1 MMKKVKILTFSCP
14 DQSGIQAKVTG
25 LMDKYNAFLTD
36 VQSYSDKDSNKFFS
50 RIVFFINDMEVVTE
64 EFFSEFEALAIKLSM
79 QWSIDDESRKIKT
92 VIAVS
97 KEGHCLNDLLYRA
110 RYRDMPIEIVGVVS
124 NHEVYREIVE
134 FSGIKF
140 HHLPI
145 EKSSESKKM
154 QENEFRS
161 VVASSDAELVVLA
174 RYMQILSDNLA
185 NEWSGKCIN
194 IHHSFLPSFKGAR
207 PYHQAFHKG
216 VKIIGATA
224 HYVTGDLDEGHI
236 IEQDVQRVSHNDS
249 PEDLTRKGN
258 DIESSVLSRAVRWHA
273 EKRVIINGSKTV
285 VFNN

>member
-1 MMKKVKILTFSCP
+1 MKKIQILTFSCP

-25 LMDKYNAFLTD
+25 LMNKYNAFLTD

-50 RIVFFINDMEVVTE
+50 RIVFFINDIEIASNDFFI
-64 EFFSEFEALAIKLSM
+64 EFKSLAIELSM
-79 QWSIDDESRKIKT
+79 KWSIDDEFRKIKT

-110 RYRDMPIEIVGVVS
+110 KYRDMPIDIVGVVS

-140 HHLPI
+140 HYLPI
-145 EKSSESKKM
+145 EKNTESKKA
-154 QENEFRS
+154 QESEFKS
-161 VVASSDAELVVLA
+161 IVKSSGADLIVLA
-174 RYMQILSDNLA
+174 RYMQILSDSLA
-185 NEWSGKCIN
+185 SEWSGKCIN

-207 PYHQAFHKG
+207 PYHQAFDKG

-236 IEQDVQRVSHNDS
+236 IEQDVQRVSHRDS

-273 EKRVIINGSKTV
+273 EKRILINGTKTI
-285 VFNN
+285 VFN

>member
-1 MMKKVKILTFSCP
+1 MKKIQILTFSCP

-25 LMDKYNAFLTD
+25 LMNKHNAFLTD

-50 RIVFFINDMEVVTE
+50 RIVFFINDIEIASND
-64 EFFSEFEALAIKLSM
+64 FFIEFESLAIELSM
-79 QWSIDDESRKIKT
+79 KWSIDDESRKIKT

-110 RYRDMPIEIVGVVS
+110 KYRDMPIDIVGVVS

-140 HHLPI
+140 HYLPI
-145 EKSSESKKM
+145 EKNTDSKKA

-161 VVASSDAELVVLA
+161 IVKSSGADLIVLA
-174 RYMQILSDNLA
+174 RYMQILSDSLA
-185 NEWSGKCIN
+185 SEWSGKCIN

-207 PYHQAFHKG
+207 PYHQAFDKG

-236 IEQDVQRVSHNDS
+236 IEQDVQRVSHRDS

-258 DIESSVLSRAVRWHA
+258 DIESSVLSKAVRWHA
-273 EKRVIINGSKTV
+273 EKRILINGTKTI
-285 VFNN
+285 VFN

>member
-1 MMKKVKILTFSCP
+1 MKKVKILTFSCP

-36 VQSYSDKDSNKFFS
+36 VQSYSDKDSNRFFS

>member
-1 MMKKVKILTFSCP
+1 MKKIQILTFSCP

-25 LMDKYNAFLTD
+25 LMNKHNAFLTD

-50 RIVFFINDMEVVTE
+50 RIVFFINDIEIASND
-64 EFFSEFEALAIKLSM
+64 FFIEFESLAIELSM
-79 QWSIDDESRKIKT
+79 KWSIDDESRKIKT

-110 RYRDMPIEIVGVVS
+110 KYRDMPIDIVGVVS

-140 HHLPI
+140 HYLPI
-145 EKSSESKKM
+145 EKNTDSKKA

-161 VVASSDAELVVLA
+161 IVKSSGADLIVLA
-174 RYMQILSDNLA
+174 RYMQILSDSLA
-185 NEWSGKCIN
+185 SEWSGKCIN
-194 IHHSFLPSFKGAR
+194 IHNSFLPSFKGAR
-207 PYHQAFHKG
+207 PYHQAFDKG

-236 IEQDVQRVSHNDS
+236 IEQDVQRVSHRDS

-273 EKRVIINGSKTV
+273 EKRILINGTKTI
-285 VFNN
+285 VFN

>member
-1 MMKKVKILTFSCP
+1 MKKVKILTFSCP
-14 DQSGIQAKVTG
+14 DQSGIQAKVTC

-36 VQSYSDKDSNKFFS
+36 VQSYSDKDSNRFFS

-64 EFFSEFEALAIKLSM
+64 EFFSEFEALAMKLSM

-161 VVASSDAELVVLA
+161 VVASSGAELVVLA

>member
-1 MMKKVKILTFSCP
+1 MKKVKILTFSCP

-36 VQSYSDKDSNKFFS
+36 VQSYSDKDTNRFFS
-50 RIVFFINDMEVVTE
+50 RIVFFIDDIEITTD
-64 EFFSEFEALAIKLSM
+64 EFFSEFRSLAIKLSM
-79 QWSIDDESRKIKT
+79 QWSIDDESKKIKT

-110 RYRDMPIEIVGVVS
+110 KYRDMPIEIVGVVS

-145 EKSSESKKM
+145 KKSSESKKM
-154 QENEFRS
+154 QENEFKS
-161 VVASSDAELVVLA
+161 IVASSGAELVVLA
-174 RYMQILSDNLA
+174 RYMQILSDSLA

-273 EKRVIINGSKTV
+273 EKRVLINGSKTV

>member
-1 MMKKVKILTFSCP
+1 MKKVNILTFSCP

-36 VQSYSDKDSNKFFS
+36 VQSYSDKDSNRFFS

-64 EFFSEFEALAIKLSM
+64 EFFSEFEALAMKLSM

-161 VVASSDAELVVLA
+161 VVASSGAELVVLA

>member
-1 MMKKVKILTFSCP
+1 VKKVKILTFSCP
-14 DQSGIQAKVTG
+14 DQSGIQAKVTC

-36 VQSYSDKDSNKFFS
+36 VQSYSDKDSNRFFS

-64 EFFSEFEALAIKLSM
+64 EFFSEFEALAMKLSM

-145 EKSSESKKM
+145 EKRSESKKM

-161 VVASSDAELVVLA
+161 VVASSGAELVVLA

>member
-1 MMKKVKILTFSCP
+1 MKKVKILTFSCP
-14 DQSGIQAKVTG
+14 DQSGLQAKVTG

-36 VQSYSDKDSNKFFS
+36 VQSYSDKDTNRFFS
-50 RIVFFINDMEVVTE
+50 RIVFYIDDVEIATD
-64 EFFSEFEALAIKLSM
+64 EFFSEFKNLAMKLSM
-79 QWSIDDESRKIKT
+79 QWSIDDESKKIRT
-92 VIAVS
+92 VVAVS

-110 RYRDMPIEIVGVVS
+110 KYRDMPIEIVGVVS

-145 EKSSESKKM
+145 EKNSESKKM
-154 QENEFRS
+154 QENEFKS
-161 VVASSDAELVVLA
+161 IVASSGAELVVLA

-273 EKRVIINGSKTV
+273 EKRVLINGSKTV

>member
-1 MMKKVKILTFSCP
+1 MKKVKILTFSCP

-36 VQSYSDKDSNKFFS
+36 VQSYSDKDSNRFFS

-64 EFFSEFEALAIKLSM
+64 EFFSEFEALAMKLSM

-145 EKSSESKKM
+145 EKRSESKKM

-161 VVASSDAELVVLA
+161 VVASSGAELVVLA

>member
-1 MMKKVKILTFSCP
+1 MKKIQIFTFSCP

-25 LMDKYNAFLTD
+25 LMNKHNAFLTD

-50 RIVFFINDMEVVTE
+50 RIVFFINDIEIASND
-64 EFFSEFEALAIKLSM
+64 FFIEFESLAIELSM
-79 QWSIDDESRKIKT
+79 KWSIDDESRKIKT

-110 RYRDMPIEIVGVVS
+110 KYRDMPIDIVGVVS

-140 HHLPI
+140 HYLPI
-145 EKSSESKKM
+145 EKNTESKKA

-161 VVASSDAELVVLA
+161 IVKSSGADLIVLA

-185 NEWSGKCIN
+185 SEWSGKCIN

-207 PYHQAFHKG
+207 PYHQAFDKG

-236 IEQDVQRVSHNDS
+236 IEQDVQRVSHRDS

-273 EKRVIINGSKTV
+273 EKRILINGTKTI
-285 VFNN
+285 VFN

>member
-1 MMKKVKILTFSCP
+1 MKKVKILTFSCP

-36 VQSYSDKDSNKFFS
+36 VQSYSDKDSNRFFS

-79 QWSIDDESRKIKT
+79 QWCIDDESRKIKT

-161 VVASSDAELVVLA
+161 VVASSGAELVVLA

-249 PEDLTRKGN
+249 PEGLTRKGN

>member
-1 MMKKVKILTFSCP
+1 MKKVKILTFSCP

-36 VQSYSDKDSNKFFS
+36 VQSYSDKDTNRFFS
-50 RIVFFINDMEVVTE
+50 RIVFFIDDIEITTD
-64 EFFSEFEALAIKLSM
+64 EFFSEFRSLAIKLSM
-79 QWSIDDESRKIKT
+79 QWSIDDESKKIRT

-110 RYRDMPIEIVGVVS
+110 KYRDMPIEIVGVVS

-145 EKSSESKKM
+145 EKNSESKKM
-154 QENEFRS
+154 QENEFKS
-161 VVASSDAELVVLA
+161 IVASSGAELVVLA
-174 RYMQILSDNLA
+174 RYMQILSDSLA

-273 EKRVIINGSKTV
+273 EKRVLINGSKTV

>member
-1 MMKKVKILTFSCP
+1 MKKVKILTFSCP

-36 VQSYSDKDSNKFFS
+36 VQSYSDKDTNRFFS
-50 RIVFFINDMEVVTE
+50 RIVFYIDDVEIATA
-64 EFFSEFEALAIKLSM
+64 EFFSEFKNLAMKLSM
-79 QWSIDDESRKIKT
+79 QWSIDDESKKIRT

-110 RYRDMPIEIVGVVS
+110 KYRDMPIEIVGVVS

-145 EKSSESKKM
+145 EKNSESKKM
-154 QENEFRS
+154 QENEFKS
-161 VVASSDAELVVLA
+161 IVASSGAELVVLA

-273 EKRVIINGSKTV
+273 EKRVLINGSKTV

>member
-1 MMKKVKILTFSCP
+1 MKKVKILTFSCP

>member
-1 MMKKVKILTFSCP
+1 MKKVKILTFSCP
-14 DQSGIQAKVTG
+14 DQSGLQAKVTG

-36 VQSYSDKDSNKFFS
+36 VQSYSDKDTNRFFS
-50 RIVFFINDMEVVTE
+50 RIVFYIDDVEIATD
-64 EFFSEFEALAIKLSM
+64 EFFSEFKNLAMKLSM
-79 QWSIDDESRKIKT
+79 QWSIDDESKKIRT

-110 RYRDMPIEIVGVVS
+110 KYRDMPIEIVGVVS

-145 EKSSESKKM
+145 EKNSESKKM
-154 QENEFRS
+154 QENEFKS
-161 VVASSDAELVVLA
+161 IVASSGAELVVLA

-273 EKRVIINGSKTV
+273 EKRVLINGSKTV

>member
-1 MMKKVKILTFSCP
+1 MKKVKILTFSCP

-36 VQSYSDKDSNKFFS
+36 VQSYSDKDSNRFFS

-97 KEGHCLNDLLYRA
+97 KEGHCLIDLLYRA

-161 VVASSDAELVVLA
+161 VVASSGAELVVLA

>member
-1 MMKKVKILTFSCP
+1 MKKIQILTFSCP

-25 LMDKYNAFLTD
+25 LMNKHNAFLTD

-50 RIVFFINDMEVVTE
+50 RIVFFINDIEIASND
-64 EFFSEFEALAIKLSM
+64 FFIEFESLAIELSM
-79 QWSIDDESRKIKT
+79 KWSIDDESRKIKT

-110 RYRDMPIEIVGVVS
+110 KYRDMPIDIVGVVS

-140 HHLPI
+140 HYLPI
-145 EKSSESKKM
+145 EKNTDSKKA
-154 QENEFRS
+154 QENEF
-161 VVASSDAELVVLA
+161 SSIVKSSGADLIVLA
-174 RYMQILSDNLA
+174 RYMQILSDSLA
-185 NEWSGKCIN
+185 SEWSGKCIN

-207 PYHQAFHKG
+207 PYHQAFDKG

-236 IEQDVQRVSHNDS
+236 IEQDVQRVSHRDS

-273 EKRVIINGSKTV
+273 EKRILINGTKTI
-285 VFNN
+285 VFN

>member
-1 MMKKVKILTFSCP
+1 MKKVKILTFSCP

-36 VQSYSDKDSNKFFS
+36 VQSYSDKDSNRFFS

-174 RYMQILSDNLA
+174 RSMQILSDNLA

>member
-1 MMKKVKILTFSCP
+1 MKKIQILTFSCP

-25 LMDKYNAFLTD
+25 LMNKHNAFLTD

-50 RIVFFINDMEVVTE
+50 RIVFFINDIEIASND
-64 EFFSEFEALAIKLSM
+64 FFIEFESLAIELSM
-79 QWSIDDESRKIKT
+79 KWSIDDESRKIKT

-110 RYRDMPIEIVGVVS
+110 KYRDMPIDIVGVVS

-140 HHLPI
+140 HYLPI
-145 EKSSESKKM
+145 EKNTESKKA

-161 VVASSDAELVVLA
+161 IVKSSGADLIVLA

-185 NEWSGKCIN
+185 SEWSGKCIN

-207 PYHQAFHKG
+207 PYHQAFDKG

-236 IEQDVQRVSHNDS
+236 IEQDVQRVSHRDS

-273 EKRVIINGSKTV
+273 EKRILINGTKTI
-285 VFNN
+285 VFN

>member
-1 MMKKVKILTFSCP
+1 MKKVKILTFSCP

-36 VQSYSDKDSNKFFS
+36 VQSYSDKDTNRFFS
-50 RIVFFINDMEVVTE
+50 RIVFFIDDIEITTD
-64 EFFSEFEALAIKLSM
+64 EFFSEFRSLAIKLSM
-79 QWSIDDESRKIKT
+79 QWSIDDESKKIKT

-110 RYRDMPIEIVGVVS
+110 KYRDMPIEIVGVVS

-154 QENEFRS
+154 QENEFKS
-161 VVASSDAELVVLA
+161 IVASSGAELVVLA

-273 EKRVIINGSKTV
+273 EKRVLINGSKTV

>member
-1 MMKKVKILTFSCP
+1 MKKVKILTFSCP

-36 VQSYSDKDSNKFFS
+36 VQSYSDKDTNRFFS
-50 RIVFFINDMEVVTE
+50 RIVFYIDDVEIATA
-64 EFFSEFEALAIKLSM
+64 EFFSEFKNLAMKLSM
-79 QWSIDDESRKIKT
+79 QWSIDDESKKIRT

-110 RYRDMPIEIVGVVS
+110 KYRDMPIEIVGVVS

-145 EKSSESKKM
+145 EKNSESKKM
-154 QENEFRS
+154 QENEFKS
-161 VVASSDAELVVLA
+161 IVASSGAELVVLA
-174 RYMQILSDNLA
+174 RYMQILSDSLA

-273 EKRVIINGSKTV
+273 EKRVLINGSKTV

>member
-1 MMKKVKILTFSCP
+1 MKKIQILTFSCP

-25 LMDKYNAFLTD
+25 LMNKYNAFLTD

-50 RIVFFINDMEVVTE
+50 RIVFFINDIEIASND
-64 EFFSEFEALAIKLSM
+64 FFIEFESLAIELSM
-79 QWSIDDESRKIKT
+79 KWSIDDESRKIKT

-110 RYRDMPIEIVGVVS
+110 KYRDMPIDIVGVVS

-140 HHLPI
+140 HYLPI
-145 EKSSESKKM
+145 EKNTESKKA

-161 VVASSDAELVVLA
+161 IVKSSGADLIVLA

-185 NEWSGKCIN
+185 SEWSGKCIN

-207 PYHQAFHKG
+207 PYHQAFDKG

-236 IEQDVQRVSHNDS
+236 IEQDVQRVSHRDS
-249 PEDLTRKGN
+249 PDDLTRKGN

-273 EKRVIINGSKTV
+273 EKRILINGTKTI
-285 VFNN
+285 VFN

>member
-1 MMKKVKILTFSCP
+1 MKKIQILTFSCP

-25 LMDKYNAFLTD
+25 LMNKHNAFLTD

-50 RIVFFINDMEVVTE
+50 RIVFFINDIEIASND
-64 EFFSEFEALAIKLSM
+64 FFIEFESLAIELSM
-79 QWSIDDESRKIKT
+79 KWSIDDESRKIKT

-110 RYRDMPIEIVGVVS
+110 KYRDMPIDIVGVVS

-140 HHLPI
+140 HYLPI
-145 EKSSESKKM
+145 EKNTDSKKA

-161 VVASSDAELVVLA
+161 IVKSSGADLIVLA
-174 RYMQILSDNLA
+174 RYMQILSDSLA
-185 NEWSGKCIN
+185 SEWSGKCIN

-207 PYHQAFHKG
+207 PYHQAFDKG

-236 IEQDVQRVSHNDS
+236 IEQDVQRVSHRDS
-249 PEDLTRKGN
+249 PDDLTRKGN

-273 EKRVIINGSKTV
+273 EKRILINGTKTI
-285 VFNN
+285 VFN

>member
-1 MMKKVKILTFSCP
+1 MKKIQILTFSCP
-14 DQSGIQAKVTG
+14 DQSGIQAKVSG
-25 LMDKYNAFLTD
+25 LMNKYNAFLTD

-50 RIVFFINDMEVVTE
+50 RIVFFINDIEIASNDFFI
-64 EFFSEFEALAIKLSM
+64 EFKSLAIELSM
-79 QWSIDDESRKIKT
+79 KWSIDDEFRKIKT

-110 RYRDMPIEIVGVVS
+110 KYRDMPIDIVGVVS

-140 HHLPI
+140 HYLPI
-145 EKSSESKKM
+145 EKNTESKKA
-154 QENEFRS
+154 QESEFKS
-161 VVASSDAELVVLA
+161 IVKSSGADLIVLA
-174 RYMQILSDNLA
+174 RYMQILSDSLA
-185 NEWSGKCIN
+185 SEWSGKCIN

-207 PYHQAFHKG
+207 PYHQAFDKG

-236 IEQDVQRVSHNDS
+236 IEQDVQRVSHRDS

-273 EKRVIINGSKTV
+273 EKRILINGTKTI
-285 VFNN
+285 VFN

>member
-1 MMKKVKILTFSCP
+1 MKKVKILTFSCP

-36 VQSYSDKDSNKFFS
+36 VQSYSDKDTNRFFS
-50 RIVFFINDMEVVTE
+50 RIVFYIDDVEIATA
-64 EFFSEFEALAIKLSM
+64 EFFSEFKNLAMKLSM
-79 QWSIDDESRKIKT
+79 QWSIDDESKKIRT

-110 RYRDMPIEIVGVVS
+110 KYRDMPIEIVGVVS

-154 QENEFRS
+154 QENEFKS
-161 VVASSDAELVVLA
+161 IVASSGAELVVLA
-174 RYMQILSDNLA
+174 RYMQILSDSLA

-236 IEQDVQRVSHNDS
+236 IEHDVQRVSHNDS

-273 EKRVIINGSKTV
+273 EKRVLINGSKTV

>member
-1 MMKKVKILTFSCP
+1 MKKVKILTFSCP

-36 VQSYSDKDSNKFFS
+36 VQSYSDKDSNRFFS

-79 QWSIDDESRKIKT
+79 QWCIDDESRKIKT

-161 VVASSDAELVVLA
+161 VVASSGAELVVLA

-249 PEDLTRKGN
+249 PEDLIRKGN

>member
-1 MMKKVKILTFSCP
+1 MKKVKILTFSCP

-36 VQSYSDKDSNKFFS
+36 VQSYSDKDTNRFFS
-50 RIVFFINDMEVVTE
+50 RIVFFIDDIEITSD
-64 EFFSEFEALAIKLSM
+64 EFFSEFRSLAIKLSM
-79 QWSIDDESRKIKT
+79 QWSIDDESKKIKT

-110 RYRDMPIEIVGVVS
+110 KYRDMPIEIVGVVS
-124 NHEVYREIVE
+124 NHKVYREIVE

-154 QENEFRS
+154 QENEFKS
-161 VVASSDAELVVLA
+161 IVASSGAELVVLA
-174 RYMQILSDNLA
+174 RYMQILSDSLA

-273 EKRVIINGSKTV
+273 EKRVLINGSKTV

>member
-1 MMKKVKILTFSCP
+1 MKKVKILTFSCP

-36 VQSYSDKDSNKFFS
+36 VQSYSDKDSNRFFS

-79 QWSIDDESRKIKT
+79 QWCIDDESRKIKT

-161 VVASSDAELVVLA
+161 VVASSGAELVVLA
-174 RYMQILSDNLA
+174 RYMQILSDNLV

>member
-1 MMKKVKILTFSCP
+1 
-14 DQSGIQAKVTG
+14 
-25 LMDKYNAFLTD
+25 LTD
-36 VQSYSDKDSNKFFS
+36 VQSYSDKDSNRFFS

-161 VVASSDAELVVLA
+161 VVASSGAELVVLA

>member
-1 MMKKVKILTFSCP
+1 MKKIQILTFSCP
-14 DQSGIQAKVTG
+14 DQSGIQAKVSG
-25 LMDKYNAFLTD
+25 LMNKYNAFLTD

-50 RIVFFINDMEVVTE
+50 RIVFFINDIEIASND
-64 EFFSEFEALAIKLSM
+64 FFIEFESLAIELSM
-79 QWSIDDESRKIKT
+79 KWSIDDEFRKIKT

-110 RYRDMPIEIVGVVS
+110 KYRDMPIDIVGVVS

-140 HHLPI
+140 HYLPI
-145 EKSSESKKM
+145 EKNTESKKA
-154 QENEFRS
+154 QESEFKS
-161 VVASSDAELVVLA
+161 IVKSSGADLIVLA
-174 RYMQILSDNLA
+174 RYMQILSDSLA
-185 NEWSGKCIN
+185 SEWSGKCIN

-207 PYHQAFHKG
+207 PYHQAFDKG

-236 IEQDVQRVSHNDS
+236 IEQDVQRVSHRDS

-273 EKRVIINGSKTV
+273 EKRILINGTKTI
-285 VFNN
+285 VFN

>member
-1 MMKKVKILTFSCP
+1 MKKVKILTFSCP

-36 VQSYSDKDSNKFFS
+36 VQSYSDKDTNRFFS
-50 RIVFFINDMEVVTE
+50 RIVFFIDDIEITTD
-64 EFFSEFEALAIKLSM
+64 EFFSEFRSLAIKLSM
-79 QWSIDDESRKIKT
+79 QWSIDDESKKIKT

-110 RYRDMPIEIVGVVS
+110 KYRDMPIEIVGVVS

-145 EKSSESKKM
+145 EKNSESKKM
-154 QENEFRS
+154 QENEFKS
-161 VVASSDAELVVLA
+161 IVASSGAELVVLA

-273 EKRVIINGSKTV
+273 EKRVLINGSKTV

>member
-1 MMKKVKILTFSCP
+1 MKKVKILTFSCP

-36 VQSYSDKDSNKFFS
+36 VQSYSDKDSNRFFS

-64 EFFSEFEALAIKLSM
+64 EFFSEFEALAMKLSM

-161 VVASSDAELVVLA
+161 VVASSGAELVVLA

-258 DIESSVLSRAVRWHA
+258 DIESSVLSKAVRWHA